1 MTKVG
6 IIGTG
11 RLGTLIR
18 EALEAGKAP
27 ECELIGISSRT
38 SGITPMDLVEKG
50 AQIIVDNSA

>member
-38 SGITPMDLVEKG
+38 SGITPILTLLSQVCRDLAIGV
-50 AQIIVDNSA
+50 